1 MAFTY
6 RLYLGLMP
14 VFSPCI
20 RTTLCWRGAPCL
32 QLLCK
37 FTKCKLHA
45 TKGFSLLSLSRLSD
59 VVCVCLF
66 VCVLVNGKLKNS
78 IQSFLYSLQLLSHA
92 PPKPTAIY
100 LLCVCFSFSLSCSLL
115 FFSLICLS
123 HLAHR
128 TPFLWH
134 NGPKESQPRCVSSP
148 STPSVPRGKS
158 ENVFFMHLLNGKGRK
173 RKRRE
178 KERLTV
184 AGGERKAQSLR

>member
-1 MAFTY
+1 MCVCVAFTY

-92 PPKPTAIY
+92 SLNQQLFIY
-100 LLCVCFSFSLSCSLL
+100 CVCVFLSLSLALFSSFCSSAFLIWPIVHPSSGTMGKKNL
-115 FFSLICLS
+115 NHAACHRHRRRRCPEGNLKTSSLC
-123 HLAHR
+123 
-128 TPFLWH
+128 T
-134 NGPKESQPRCVSSP
+134 C
-148 STPSVPRGKS
+148 
-158 ENVFFMHLLNGKGRK
+158 
-173 RKRRE
+173 
-178 KERLTV
+178 
-184 AGGERKAQSLR
+184 